1 MANSF
6 SVDGYQPNVALSYM
20 TIGLFV
26 AMAVVSLGFVGASA
40 LSLASPDWGFD
51 LEDGEGFI
59 PVGITLI
66 GLLALLEIPLR
77 LILIIV
83 FLIWLY
89 KAYSNL
95 TPLQGQS
102 LQSSP
107 GWAVGWWFIPFANL
121 VKPFQVVRELYNE
134 SDPEFDPQSSFM
146 YVPAGTPFVIGLWW
160 AAFLLSGFAYR
171 ISNSLYGN
179 GDLPA
184 SSDFAVVLLIGAI
197 LGTVA
202 ALLAAY
208 IVRSIFVRQRARIEI
223 VRSSAAR
230 IDEPPPPPQ
239 FEQRTA
245 EPASD
250 SPQGSPDPL
259 A

>member
-6 SVDGYQPNVALSYM
+6 RVDDYQPNVALSYL
-20 TIGLFV
+20 TIGLFI
-26 AMAVVSLGFVGASA
+26 AMAVVSIGFVGASL
-40 LSLASPDWGFD
+40 LSLGWPEWGFD

-59 PVGITLI
+59 PIGVTVI

-102 LQSSP
+102 LQFSP

-121 VKPFQVVRELYNE
+121 VKPFQVVREVYNE
-134 SDPEFDPQSSFM
+134 SDPDFDPDSSFM
-146 YVPAGTPFVIGLWW
+146 HVPAGTPFVIGVWW

-171 ISNSLYGN
+171 ISNSLYGD

-184 SSDFAVVLLIGAI
+184 SSDFAVVLLFGAVF
-197 LGTVA
+197 GAGA

-208 IVRSIFVRQRARIEI
+208 IVRSIFVRQQARIEI

-239 FEQRTA
+239 FE
-245 EPASD
+245 P
-250 SPQGSPDPL
+250 SPYTSGL
-259 A
+259 V